1 MAGSFE
7 GVFTDDEISGGET
20 SMMNAMGSAGETK
33 GTELESPEENF
44 IGSSMSP
51 GALGD
56 PANALPSASGMSKPS
71 SDGSFDC
78 MADSMPKIGGSKDN
92 LG

>member
-7 GVFTDDEISGGET
+7 GIYKDDEIGGGET

-33 GTELESPEENF
+33 GTELESPEDNF
-44 IGSSMSP
+44 PGHSMSP

-56 PANALPSASGMSKPS
+56 PGNALPSVTMSKPS

-78 MADSMPKIGGSKDN
+78 MADNVPKIGGGSKDN
-92 LG
+92 L